1 MIAQFCIFLGEHIL
15 CTRDTISAQP
25 LQHQREYS
33 AIQSQ
38 SSIRLAAS
46 HRSDSIHDSA
56 ILSSLHNAEACMH
69 TSTVSFICCCLQH
82 RQSCLVHCN
91 SICLC
96 REVPSQRS
104 VDWPTFPLIF
114 DWCDYWRSI
123 GWSNQRCHYESSSK
137 ACPWPTRSGIQTLGI
152 LSRICLCYW

>member
-15 CTRDTISAQP
+15 CTRDPISAQP
-25 LQHQREYS
+25 LYHQREYS

-38 SSIRLAAS
+38 SSIRLTAS
-46 HRSDSIHDSA
+46 HRYDSIHDSA

-96 REVPSQRS
+96 GEVPSQRS
-104 VDWPTFPLIF
+104 VDWPTFPLIL
-114 DWCDYWRSI
+114 I
-123 GWSNQRCHYESSSK
+123 GAIIGEV
-137 ACPWPTRSGIQTLGI
+137 SGG
-152 LSRICLCYW
+152 RISDGQSDQ